1 MSLLQNLSIR
11 QKFGLIAILAL
22 VMLSVPSAMF
32 LQRLA
37 VSLGQ
42 IENEIAGLPP
52 AKALV
57 EFARL
62 SAQHRGLSNA
72 VLNGDATAQPKREQL
87 WQTLKALRAVSE
99 KAVASLGD
107 ESLVRRMATIWQKQE
122 ALAAAVTAGS
132 LPAAES
138 FAGHSELIVAQLDL
152 LYDVTVRSEL
162 VLNPWAS
169 GYHLQDAALN
179 HLPLVAES
187 LGQLRGRGM
196 GLLVK
201 GEAATP
207 DRVRLAVLA
216 EVALRG
222 AEVAQRSM
230 ALAIEAEPGLA
241 AALGDMP
248 AKARR
253 SLDEALALARTG
265 IIEPATPTHPAADW
279 WARMSSAIDDQVKL
293 GDAAMLALEAD
304 LVDHRVA
311 DLRSLAGTAGL
322 VLALAALGAWLLWA
336 IASGTTRSI
345 ERAIA
350 LADAVADGDLT
361 RRVPTA
367 TAGSNDEGARL
378 VAALSVM
385 SSQLGGVVGTVLR
398 NAEQVATAS
407 AQIAQGNQDLSER
420 TESQASALQQ
430 TAASMEELRTTL
442 GHSAD
447 NARQADQLAKQASAV
462 AGAGGAAVSSLVSTM
477 EAIRASSQ
485 QIAAI
490 VSTIDGIAFQ
500 TNILALNAAVEAAR
514 AGEQGRGFAVVASE
528 VRALAQR
535 SAEAAREIRGLIAT
549 SEERVA
555 SGSARG
561 SEAASTM
568 DEVVQSIGRV
578 TALIAAVSA
587 AVQEQNAGVAQV
599 GEAVTQMDQVTQQ
612 NAALVEESAAA
623 AASLRQQADE
633 LQRTMSVFK
642 LAGA

>member
-1 MSLLQNLSIR
+1 MSFLQNLSFR
-11 QKFGLIAILAL
+11 RKFGLIALLAL
-22 VMLSVPSAMF
+22 VMLSIPSAMF
-32 LQRLA
+32 LQRVVA
-37 VSLGQ
+37 SLGQ
-42 IENEIAGLPP
+42 IDHEIAGLPP

-57 EFARL
+57 QVARL

-72 VLNGDATAQPKREQL
+72 VLNGDASAQPKREQL
-87 WQTLKALRAVSE
+87 WQALQAMRAVSE
-99 KAVASLGD
+99 QAVASLGD
-107 ESLVRRMATIWQKQE
+107 ASLVRRMSDIWQKQE
-122 ALAAAVTAGS
+122 TLAAAVKAGS
-132 LPAAES
+132 LPAADS
-138 FAGHSELIVAQLDL
+138 FVGHSGLIVAQLEL

-179 HLPLVAES
+179 HLPLAAES

-216 EVALRG
+216 EVALRD
-222 AEVAQRSM
+222 AEVGQRSL

-241 AALGDMP
+241 AALGDLP
-248 AKARR
+248 AKARK

-265 IIEPATPTHPAADW
+265 IIEPATPTQPAADW
-279 WARMSSAIDDQVKL
+279 WARMSGAIDDQVKL
-293 GDAAMLALEAD
+293 GDAAMVALEAD
-304 LVDHRVA
+304 LAEHRGS
-311 DLRSLAGTAGL
+311 DLMSLAGTAAL
-322 VLALAALGAWLLWA
+322 VLALATLGAWLLWA

-350 LADAVADGDLT
+350 LADAVAAGDLT
-361 RRVPTA
+361 RRGPA
-367 TAGSNDEGARL
+367 PDAGSHDEGARL
-378 VAALSVM
+378 VSALSKM
-385 SSQLGGVVGTVLR
+385 SQQLGSVVSTVLR
-398 NAEQVATAS
+398 NADQVATAS

-420 TESQASALQQ
+420 TESQASALEE

-447 NARQADQLAKQASAV
+447 NARQADQLAQQASAV
-462 AGAGGAAVSSLVSTM
+462 AGVGGEAVSGLVATM
-477 EAIRASSQ
+477 EEIRQSSQ

-490 VSTIDGIAFQ
+490 ISTIDGIAFQ

-549 SEERVA
+549 SQERVA

-568 DEVVQSIGRV
+568 QEVVGSIGRV
-578 TALIAAVSA
+578 STLIAAVSA
-587 AVQEQNAGVAQV
+587 AVQQQNAGVAQV
-599 GEAVTQMDQVTQQ
+599 GEAVTQMDQATQQ
-612 NAALVEESAAA
+612 NAALVEQSAAA
-623 AASLRQQADE
+623 AASLRQQAGE
-633 LQRTMSVFK
+633 LQRAMANFK
-642 LAGA
+642 VAAF